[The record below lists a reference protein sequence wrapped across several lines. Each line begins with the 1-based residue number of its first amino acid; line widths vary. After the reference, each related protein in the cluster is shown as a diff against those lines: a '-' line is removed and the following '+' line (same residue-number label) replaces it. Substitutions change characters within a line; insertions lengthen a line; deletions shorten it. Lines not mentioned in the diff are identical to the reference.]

1 MKIDRNNSV
10 LFIYFFILFI
20 SYEVFVVCSSILIIF
35 LLFHNKNLNLVLKP
49 SVSKSILFF
58 FYILKFL
65 SAIFN
70 FDLFWKASS
79 LRSYHTD
86 AKFLDMQ
93 AFLLPI
99 KCNARLTT
107 DEIKIIGL
115 NEYFNC
121 SLKSAYGPID
131 QFLTFDLNLR
141 FFTFLFSFLLIVLFL
156 KVSFKLINKNQEY
169 VLIATIIFLSPPI
182 NFLIQRMNIDLFIF
196 LLIHLGYKRFY
207 QKKLIFYSLIIF
219 LSLLKIYVLFVF
231 IGYIFFNALTKK
243 YKKATGDLLAAF
255 ISLLIYYY
263 FGYFELGSYFNIRPF
278 RPDRS
283 YGLLTELIKL
293 ENLGFTGLYIIFSI
307 IFISYLCYLFLNQK
321 YLFLDN
327 NLFLSTDAWPSLFI
341 FIGTCFYAN
350 YDYRIAILIFV
361 PQIFI
366 KLKKNFLFVFL
377 IFIYSHPSILHGY
390 NESFVLVESYFI
402 YYLDIIFLVFF
413 HFVLKDLI
421 LYIKNEITSEK

>member
-58 FYILKFL
+58 FYVLKFL

-121 SLKSAYGPID
+121 SLKSAYGPLD

-182 NFLIQRMNIDLFIF
+182 NFLIQRINIDLFIF
-196 LLIHLGYKRFY
+196 
-207 QKKLIFYSLIIF
+207 
-219 LSLLKIYVLFVF
+219 
-231 IGYIFFNALTKK
+231 
-243 YKKATGDLLAAF
+243 
-255 ISLLIYYY
+255 
-263 FGYFELGSYFNIRPF
+263 
-278 RPDRS
+278 
-283 YGLLTELIKL
+283 
-293 ENLGFTGLYIIFSI
+293 
-307 IFISYLCYLFLNQK
+307 C
-321 YLFLDN
+321 
-327 NLFLSTDAWPSLFI
+327 
-341 FIGTCFYAN
+341 
-350 YDYRIAILIFV
+350 
-361 PQIFI
+361 
-366 KLKKNFLFVFL
+366 
-377 IFIYSHPSILHGY
+377 
-390 NESFVLVESYFI
+390 
-402 YYLDIIFLVFF
+402 
-413 HFVLKDLI
+413 
-421 LYIKNEITSEK
+421 